1 MCVLQLVLVLGACVS
16 LVQAQLDQLQLP
28 RSLQLEP
35 GSCWGYEDTCSWEA
49 RAGAGAG
56 PRCEPGARG
65 WGGEPDP
72 RRTFHQQADFGHL
85 AEKLRTMKPYC
96 RAQASTEAGIS
107 RCQRKFSAFSQYL
120 RHYSV

>member
-1 MCVLQLVLVLGACVS
+1 MCVMQLVLGAWLS

-35 GSCWGYEDTCSWEA
+35 GSCWGYEDSCSWEA
-49 RAGAGAG
+49 RAGAG

-85 AEKLRTMKPYC
+85 AEKLRTVKPYC
-96 RAQASTEAGIS
+96 RASTEAGLS
-107 RCQRKFSAFSQYL
+107 RCSQNSRHSQILTIFETLFSF
-120 RHYSV
+120 V

>member
-1 MCVLQLVLVLGACVS
+1 MCVMQLVLGAWLS

-35 GSCWGYEDTCSWEA
+35 GSCWGYEDSCSWEA
-49 RAGAGAG
+49 RAGAG
-56 PRCEPGARG
+56 PWCEPGARG

-85 AEKLRTMKPYC
+85 AEKLRTVKPYC
-96 RAQASTEAGIS
+96 RAKASTEAGLS
-107 RCQRKFSAFSQYL
+107 RWQRKFSAFSQ
-120 RHYSV
+120 

>member
-1 MCVLQLVLVLGACVS
+1 MCVLQLVLGACVS
-16 LVQAQLDQLQLP
+16 LAQAELEQLQLP

-35 GSCWGYEDTCSWEA
+35 GSCWGYEDSCSWEA
-49 RAGAGAG
+49 RAGAG

-85 AEKLRTMKPYC
+85 AEKLRTVKPYC
-96 RAQASTEAGIS
+96 RASTEAGLS
-107 RCQRKFSAFSQYL
+107 RCSQNSRHSQILTIFETLFSF
-120 RHYSV
+120 V

>member
-1 MCVLQLVLVLGACVS
+1 MCDREVAEAVCDLVGCVR
-16 LVQAQLDQLQLP
+16 LEHLLP
-28 RSLQLEP
+28 P
-35 GSCWGYEDTCSWEA
+35 GEETV
-49 RAGAGAG
+49 RAAAERGILT
-56 PRCEPGARG
+56 RG

-107 RCQRKFSAFSQYL
+107 RCQRKFSAF
-120 RHYSV
+120 

>member
-1 MCVLQLVLVLGACVS
+1 MCVMQLVLGAWLS

-35 GSCWGYEDTCSWEA
+35 GSCWGYEDSCSWEA
-49 RAGAGAG
+49 RAGAGA
-56 PRCEPGARG
+56 RCEPGARG

-85 AEKLRTMKPYC
+85 AEKLRTVKPYC
-96 RAQASTEAGIS
+96 RAQASTEAGLS

>member
-1 MCVLQLVLVLGACVS
+1 MCVLQLVLGAWLS
-16 LVQAQLDQLQLP
+16 QVQAQLDQLQLP

-35 GSCWGYEDTCSWEA
+35 GRCWGYEDTCSWEA
-49 RAGAGAG
+49 RAGAG

-107 RCQRKFSAFSQYL
+107 RCQQKISAFSQYL